1 LALLVAGGWLALEN
15 ARLRQQTAQP
25 EARRAALGQREQE
38 LQKELAGQRA
48 ANATTEEE
56 LERVRAERER
66 LAQELKEQEQQRTV
80 EQQRAARQ
88 QPSSP
93 NEGSIAAFILT
104 PQLRGAGQIPPVSI
118 PAKTAYVMMQLE
130 LEPNDYPAYRVAL
143 LDRAN
148 NQTLWSSSQLR
159 ARAKGAGKTLSI
171 TLRAGLLKSQAYVL
185 QVSGVAAGGA
195 SDIIGD
201 YPFRVVK

>member
-1 LALLVAGGWLALEN
+1 MA
-15 ARLRQQTAQP
+15 QT
-25 EARRAALGQREQE
+25 EARRAALGQSEQE

-48 ANATTEEE
+48 ANATTEQE
-56 LERVRAERER
+56 LERVSAERER
-66 LAQELKEQEQQRTV
+66 LAQELKEQEQQRIV

-88 QPSSP
+88 HLSSS
-93 NEGSIAAFILT
+93 NEGSLAAFILT
-104 PQLRGAGQIPPVSI
+104 PQLRGAGQIPTVSI
-118 PAKTAYVMMQLE
+118 PAKTARVTMKLE

-148 NQTLWSSSQLR
+148 NQTLWRSGQLR
-159 ARAKGAGKTLSI
+159 ARAKGAGKALSV

-195 SDIIGD
+195 SDIVGD
-201 YPFRVVK
+201 YPFIFVK